1 VARTL
6 STEEV
11 ADLVE
16 VHRLTLQRWISDGK
30 VSASIAIPMK
40 GRTLWRW
47 TAADVKRVKK
57 FKTTN
62 YRKKTAKS

>member
-1 VARTL
+1 M
-6 STEEV
+6 
-11 ADLVE
+11 
-16 VHRLTLQRWISDGK
+16 
-30 VSASIAIPMK
+30 SASIAIPMK

-62 YRKKTAKS
+62 YRKGRDEKKGEVLTGATLDRVACGVAEKLNSR